1 MDTEQLIQSLAR
13 DVAPVSSHMVQRRI
27 GLGIAVGGITS
38 LLLIGALYGFNPELD
53 LAVQHAPFWI
63 KWSYTLSLAVCAAVA
78 TSRLARPVS
87 GQLGWLWMLALP
99 VAALMLIGVLS
110 LSSVPS
116 AQWQT
121 VWLGQSWHSCS
132 RRIFML
138 SLPIFIGL
146 IWSFRSLAPTRLRL
160 AGASAGLTAGACSA
174 VLYSLHCPEVS
185 ALFVLTWYS
194 LGMLL
199 ATGAGALL
207 GPRLLRW

>member
-1 MDTEQLIQSLAR
+1 MDTEQLIQSLAL
-13 DVAPVSSHMVQRRI
+13 DVAPVPRHMVQRRI
-27 GLGIAVGGITS
+27 GLGIAVGGTAT
-38 LLLIGALYGFNPELD
+38 LLLIAALYGFNPELD

-78 TSRLARPVS
+78 TARLARPVS

-110 LSSVPS
+110 LSSAPS

-146 IWSFRSLAPTRLRL
+146 IWSFRSLAPTR
-160 AGASAGLTAGACSA
+160 
-174 VLYSLHCPEVS
+174 
-185 ALFVLTWYS
+185 
-194 LGMLL
+194 
-199 ATGAGALL
+199 
-207 GPRLLRW
+207 